1 MFLLSQPSGIG
12 AKWDQ
17 AGERGHMLPT
27 GSCIPGRVAGFWGQQ
42 CPDTPRVSAREER
55 RPLRP
60 PKTGRQTGKGQGA
73 AEQRDKLSGS

>member
-1 MFLLSQPSGIG
+1 MHEETVLQLE
-12 AKWDQ
+12 KNMR
-17 AGERGHMLPT
+17 GERGHTLPT
-27 GSCIPGRVAGFWGQQ
+27 GSYIPGRGAGSLA

-60 PKTGRQTGKGQGA
+60 PEAGRQTGKGQGA